1 MLADMVI
8 DEDLFR
14 GNKQNRSWLKMSRV
28 HFEVNRQHGRMA
40 LLDKSSNGTYINKVR
55 VGKEKSSRLAHEI
68 GVLECDFALYYF
80 LDEGLLKL
88 QLAEDL
94 WSKYIVGRLLSLC
107 EGGLHQGWA

>member
-1 MLADMVI
+1 
-8 DEDLFR
+8 
-14 GNKQNRSWLKMSRV
+14 
-28 HFEVNRQHGRMA
+28 VNRQQGRAA

-55 VGKEKSSRLAHEI
+55 VGKEKSSRLAHLDEI

-94 WSKYIVGRLLSLC
+94 WSKYIVGRSFLAANSTQNYFLIACMLSFL
-107 EGGLHQGWA
+107 